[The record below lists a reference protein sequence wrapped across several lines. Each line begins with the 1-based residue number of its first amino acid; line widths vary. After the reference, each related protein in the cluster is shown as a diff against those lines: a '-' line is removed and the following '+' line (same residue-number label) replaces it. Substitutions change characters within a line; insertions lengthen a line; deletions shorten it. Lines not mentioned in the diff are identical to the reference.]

1 VLVASIAL
9 FVAFTGTQ
17 VWGIVCFTAF
27 RVRQSAVGNCMYH
40 QIQGALRHS
49 CNSPTLFILRL
60 LEITWSR
67 LRNPLASYASVRLM
81 DGAEMNHL
89 WALGDGKQPPH
100 QDHHARKPS
109 GKFGQLF
116 TLLALTSVFAAG
128 LTALSILSTQVFK
141 APDNTALIASPHC
154 GWPAE
159 TNLSAVLTPED
170 KDVRSLLLV
179 PARAQY
185 QTMRNY
191 VRSCYA
197 EAVDGQV
204 PGSGKQCNTLVA
216 PRIPSTLRM
225 DKNCPFPG
233 DGVCKSDA
241 AVVESEV
248 IDSRDTLGI
257 NTPDEDRISV
267 KKTLTCVPIDAD
279 QWATDWLDAE
289 TLGGVAGDKTKGYA
303 VGKVP
308 GLQGFDYDYPFSA
321 SNYSAVMASEAYT
334 LLYVMLSDTSQSDAL
349 I

>member
-1 VLVASIAL
+1 
-9 FVAFTGTQ
+9 
-17 VWGIVCFTAF
+17 
-27 RVRQSAVGNCMYH
+27 
-40 QIQGALRHS
+40 
-49 CNSPTLFILRL
+49 
-60 LEITWSR
+60 
-67 LRNPLASYASVRLM
+67 
-81 DGAEMNHL
+81 
-89 WALGDGKQPPH
+89 
-100 QDHHARKPS
+100 
-109 GKFGQLF
+109 
-116 TLLALTSVFAAG
+116 
-128 LTALSILSTQVFK
+128 
-141 APDNTALIASPHC
+141 
-154 GWPAE
+154 
-159 TNLSAVLTPED
+159 
-170 KDVRSLLLV
+170 
-179 PARAQY
+179 
-185 QTMRNY
+185 MRNY

-225 DKNCPFPG
+225 DKSCPFPG

-248 IDSRDTLGI
+248 IDSRDTLGV